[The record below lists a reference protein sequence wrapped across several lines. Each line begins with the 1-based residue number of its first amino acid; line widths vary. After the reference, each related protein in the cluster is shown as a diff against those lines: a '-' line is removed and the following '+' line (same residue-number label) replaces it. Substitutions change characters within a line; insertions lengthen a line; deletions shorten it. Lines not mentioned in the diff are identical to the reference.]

1 MNRWGLMSALALA
14 AALLLAG
21 CGGDYGLSDDDSADE
36 PQITLE
42 QIRAAND
49 PRSLLEKH
57 GAVTVTVQESDQND
71 AVTYTAKF
79 QYTRGVEDVLAWY
92 HCRYTE
98 NSTSGKSEL
107 WSEANGTMDAA
118 RMESDSTEDLS
129 LSIYLEGK
137 YEQYV
142 LDMIPRCPALE
153 EDVEQTVDS
162 CSEQDGELLL
172 SVTARYLASDGDY
185 YTVHYRVDPA
195 TNEVLEASVT
205 DYIKKESGEVSKLH
219 TTLYRWSYDE
229 ALSGRAQCDERGSVF
244 DGQQGGRLRSDVLL
258 SRAGLGEGLGRL
270 GERLERQ
277 RDPRG
282 AWHAHPLPRQCGS
295 RTLCGQ
301 GADQAHRLLRRR
313 RHERR
318 ERNGLYRAAGR
329 KPLKE
334 FETRA

>member
-36 PQITLE
+36 TQITLE

-229 ALSGRAQCDERGSVF
+229 
-244 DGQQGGRLRSDVLL
+244 
-258 SRAGLGEGLGRL
+258 
-270 GERLERQ
+270 
-277 RDPRG
+277 PY
-282 AWHAHPLPRQCGS
+282 
-295 RTLCGQ
+295 
-301 GADQAHRLLRRR
+301 QA
-313 RHERR
+313 
-318 ERNGLYRAAGR
+318 ERNVMNEVLFSTDSKEDVCDLTTFYPVEEENGWAMTLYRVAHGTRILFLDSVDLAFYADRELTEPIDFYDGVDTSGESATVYIV
-329 KPLKE
+329 PLE
-334 FETRA
+334 ENH

>member
-129 LSIYLEGK
+129 LSIYLEGM

-162 CSEQDGELLL
+162 CSEQGGELLL

-229 ALSGRAQCDERGSVF
+229 
-244 DGQQGGRLRSDVLL
+244 
-258 SRAGLGEGLGRL
+258 
-270 GERLERQ
+270 
-277 RDPRG
+277 PY
-282 AWHAHPLPRQCGS
+282 
-295 RTLCGQ
+295 
-301 GADQAHRLLRRR
+301 QA
-313 RHERR
+313 
-318 ERNGLYRAAGR
+318 ERNVMNEVLFSTDSKEDVCDLTTFYPVEEEENGWAMTLYRVAHGTRILFLDGVDLAFYADRELTEPIDFYDGVDTSGESATVYIV
-329 KPLKE
+329 PLE
-334 FETRA
+334 ENR

>member
-129 LSIYLEGK
+129 LSIYLEGM

-162 CSEQDGELLL
+162 CSEQGGELLL

-229 ALSGRAQCDERGSVF
+229 
-244 DGQQGGRLRSDVLL
+244 
-258 SRAGLGEGLGRL
+258 
-270 GERLERQ
+270 
-277 RDPRG
+277 PY
-282 AWHAHPLPRQCGS
+282 
-295 RTLCGQ
+295 
-301 GADQAHRLLRRR
+301 QA
-313 RHERR
+313 
-318 ERNGLYRAAGR
+318 ERNVMNEVLFSTDSKEDVCDLMTFYPVEEENGWAMTLYRVAHGTRILFLDSVDLAFYADR
-329 KPLKE
+329 ELTKPIDFYDGIDTSGESATVYIMPLE
-334 FETRA
+334 ENH

>member
-1 MNRWGLMSALALA
+1 MNRWGLMSALAL

-229 ALSGRAQCDERGSVF
+229 
-244 DGQQGGRLRSDVLL
+244 
-258 SRAGLGEGLGRL
+258 
-270 GERLERQ
+270 
-277 RDPRG
+277 PY
-282 AWHAHPLPRQCGS
+282 
-295 RTLCGQ
+295 
-301 GADQAHRLLRRR
+301 QA
-313 RHERR
+313 
-318 ERNGLYRAAGR
+318 ERNVMNEVLFSTDSKEDVCDLTTFYPVEEENGWAMTLYRVAHGTRILFLDSADLALYADR
-329 KPLKE
+329 ELTKPIDFYDGVDTSGESATVYIVPLE
-334 FETRA
+334 ENH

>member
-229 ALSGRAQCDERGSVF
+229 
-244 DGQQGGRLRSDVLL
+244 
-258 SRAGLGEGLGRL
+258 
-270 GERLERQ
+270 
-277 RDPRG
+277 PY
-282 AWHAHPLPRQCGS
+282 
-295 RTLCGQ
+295 
-301 GADQAHRLLRRR
+301 QA
-313 RHERR
+313 
-318 ERNGLYRAAGR
+318 ERNVMNEVLFSTDSTEDVCDLTTFYPVEEENGWAMTLYRVAHGTRILFLDSVDLAFYADRELTEPIDFYDGVDTSGESATVYIV
-329 KPLKE
+329 PLE
-334 FETRA
+334 ENH

>member
-229 ALSGRAQCDERGSVF
+229 
-244 DGQQGGRLRSDVLL
+244 
-258 SRAGLGEGLGRL
+258 
-270 GERLERQ
+270 
-277 RDPRG
+277 PY
-282 AWHAHPLPRQCGS
+282 
-295 RTLCGQ
+295 
-301 GADQAHRLLRRR
+301 QA
-313 RHERR
+313 
-318 ERNGLYRAAGR
+318 ERNVMNEVLFSTDSKEDVCDLTTFYPVEEENGWAMTLYRVAHGTRILFLDSVDLAFYADRELTEPIDFYDGIDTSGESATVYIV
-329 KPLKE
+329 PLE
-334 FETRA
+334 ENR

>member
-14 AALLLAG
+14 TALLLAG

-92 HCRYTE
+92 HYQYTE
-98 NSTSGKSEL
+98 NSDAGEDEV
-107 WSEANGTMDAA
+107 WGEANEKMYAERRASDDAA
-118 RMESDSTEDLS
+118 S
-129 LSIYLEGK
+129 LSIHFRHDDK
-137 YEQYV
+137 QYI
-142 LDMIPRCPALE
+142 LDMMPQCPTSGENAEQTIDGCSE
-153 EDVEQTVDS
+153 ED
-162 CSEQDGELLL
+162 GAILL
-172 SVTARYLASDGDY
+172 SVTARYLSSDGDY
-185 YTVHYRVDPA
+185 YTALYRVDPA

-229 ALSGRAQCDERGSVF
+229 
-244 DGQQGGRLRSDVLL
+244 
-258 SRAGLGEGLGRL
+258 
-270 GERLERQ
+270 
-277 RDPRG
+277 PY
-282 AWHAHPLPRQCGS
+282 
-295 RTLCGQ
+295 
-301 GADQAHRLLRRR
+301 QA
-313 RHERR
+313 
-318 ERNGLYRAAGR
+318 ERNVMNEVLFSTDSKEDVCDLTYFYPAPGSEKGWDVGENGWSVSEIRVAHGTRILFLDSADLALYADRELT
-329 KPLKE
+329 KPIDFYDGIDTSGESATVYIVPLE
-334 FETRA
+334 ENR

>member
-21 CGGDYGLSDDDSADE
+21 CGGDCGLSDDDSADE

-229 ALSGRAQCDERGSVF
+229 
-244 DGQQGGRLRSDVLL
+244 
-258 SRAGLGEGLGRL
+258 
-270 GERLERQ
+270 
-277 RDPRG
+277 PY
-282 AWHAHPLPRQCGS
+282 
-295 RTLCGQ
+295 
-301 GADQAHRLLRRR
+301 QA
-313 RHERR
+313 
-318 ERNGLYRAAGR
+318 ERNVMNEVLFSTDSKEDVCDLTTFYPVEEENGWAMTLYRVAHGTRILFLDSVDLAFYADR
-329 KPLKE
+329 ELTKPIDFYDGVDTSGESATVYIVPLE
-334 FETRA
+334 ENR

>member
-1 MNRWGLMSALALA
+1 
-14 AALLLAG
+14 
-21 CGGDYGLSDDDSADE
+21 
-36 PQITLE
+36 
-42 QIRAAND
+42 
-49 PRSLLEKH
+49 
-57 GAVTVTVQESDQND
+57 
-71 AVTYTAKF
+71 
-79 QYTRGVEDVLAWY
+79 
-92 HCRYTE
+92 
-98 NSTSGKSEL
+98 
-107 WSEANGTMDAA
+107 MDAA

-229 ALSGRAQCDERGSVF
+229 
-244 DGQQGGRLRSDVLL
+244 
-258 SRAGLGEGLGRL
+258 
-270 GERLERQ
+270 
-277 RDPRG
+277 PY
-282 AWHAHPLPRQCGS
+282 
-295 RTLCGQ
+295 
-301 GADQAHRLLRRR
+301 QA
-313 RHERR
+313 
-318 ERNGLYRAAGR
+318 ERNVMNEVLFSTDSKEDVCDLTTFYPVEEEENGWAMTLYRVAHGTRILFLDSVDLAFYADRELTEPIDFYDGVDTSGESATVYIV
-329 KPLKE
+329 PLE
-334 FETRA
+334 ENR

>member
-1 MNRWGLMSALALA
+1 MKSWKRAVTVALCA
-14 AALLLAG
+14 ASLLAG

-229 ALSGRAQCDERGSVF
+229 
-244 DGQQGGRLRSDVLL
+244 
-258 SRAGLGEGLGRL
+258 
-270 GERLERQ
+270 
-277 RDPRG
+277 PY
-282 AWHAHPLPRQCGS
+282 
-295 RTLCGQ
+295 
-301 GADQAHRLLRRR
+301 QA
-313 RHERR
+313 
-318 ERNGLYRAAGR
+318 ERNVMNEVL
-329 KPLKE
+329 
-334 FETRA
+334 F

>member
-229 ALSGRAQCDERGSVF
+229 PYQAERNVMNEVLFSTDSKEDVCDLTYFYPAPGSEKGWDVWENGWSVSEIRVTRGSYAMFACRTGSNIYYDAALSQEIDY
-244 DGQQGGRLRSDVLL
+244 Q
-258 SRAGLGEGLGRL
+258 AGIDTSGESATVYIVP
-270 GERLERQ
+270 LEEN
-277 RDPRG
+277 
-282 AWHAHPLPRQCGS
+282 H
-295 RTLCGQ
+295 
-301 GADQAHRLLRRR
+301 
-313 RHERR
+313 
-318 ERNGLYRAAGR
+318 
-329 KPLKE
+329 
-334 FETRA
+334 

>member
-57 GAVTVTVQESDQND
+57 DTVTVTVQESDQND
-71 AVTYTAKF
+71 AVTDTAKF
-79 QYTRGVEDVLAWY
+79 QYTYVVDEVLVWY
-92 HCRYTE
+92 HYQYTE
-98 NSTSGKSEL
+98 NSDAGEDEV
-107 WSEANGTMDAA
+107 WGEANEKMYAERRASDDAA
-118 RMESDSTEDLS
+118 S
-129 LSIYLEGK
+129 LSIHFRHDDK
-137 YEQYV
+137 QYI
-142 LDMIPRCPALE
+142 LDMMPQCPTSGENAEQTIDGCSE
-153 EDVEQTVDS
+153 ED
-162 CSEQDGELLL
+162 GAILL

-229 ALSGRAQCDERGSVF
+229 
-244 DGQQGGRLRSDVLL
+244 
-258 SRAGLGEGLGRL
+258 
-270 GERLERQ
+270 
-277 RDPRG
+277 PY
-282 AWHAHPLPRQCGS
+282 
-295 RTLCGQ
+295 
-301 GADQAHRLLRRR
+301 QA
-313 RHERR
+313 
-318 ERNGLYRAAGR
+318 ERNVMNEVLFSTDSKEDVCDLTTFYPVEEEENGWAMTLYRVAHGTRILLLDSVDLAFYADRELTEPIDFYDGVDTSGESATVYIV
-329 KPLKE
+329 PLE
-334 FETRA
+334 ENH

>member
-229 ALSGRAQCDERGSVF
+229 
-244 DGQQGGRLRSDVLL
+244 
-258 SRAGLGEGLGRL
+258 
-270 GERLERQ
+270 
-277 RDPRG
+277 PY
-282 AWHAHPLPRQCGS
+282 
-295 RTLCGQ
+295 
-301 GADQAHRLLRRR
+301 QA
-313 RHERR
+313 
-318 ERNGLYRAAGR
+318 ERNVMNEVLFSTDSKEDVCDLTTFYPVEEENGWAMTLYRVAHGTRILFLDSVDLAFYADRELTEPIDFYDGVDTSGESATVYIV
-329 KPLKE
+329 PLE
-334 FETRA
+334 ENH

>member
-14 AALLLAG
+14 AMLLLAG
-21 CGGDYGLSDDDSADE
+21 CGGDCGLDDDDSADE

-229 ALSGRAQCDERGSVF
+229 
-244 DGQQGGRLRSDVLL
+244 
-258 SRAGLGEGLGRL
+258 
-270 GERLERQ
+270 
-277 RDPRG
+277 PY
-282 AWHAHPLPRQCGS
+282 
-295 RTLCGQ
+295 
-301 GADQAHRLLRRR
+301 QA
-313 RHERR
+313 
-318 ERNGLYRAAGR
+318 ERNVMNEVLFSTDSKEDVCDLTYFYPAPGSEKGWDVWENGWSVSEIRVAHGTRILFLDSVDLAFYADRELTEPIDFYDGVDTSGESATVYIV
-329 KPLKE
+329 PLE
-334 FETRA
+334 ENR

>member
-14 AALLLAG
+14 TALLLAG

-92 HCRYTE
+92 HYQYTE
-98 NSTSGKSEL
+98 NSDAGEDEV
-107 WSEANGTMDAA
+107 WGEANEKMYAERRASDDAA
-118 RMESDSTEDLS
+118 S
-129 LSIYLEGK
+129 LSIHFRHDDK
-137 YEQYV
+137 QYI
-142 LDMIPRCPALE
+142 LDMMPQCPTSGENAEQTIDGCSE
-153 EDVEQTVDS
+153 ED
-162 CSEQDGELLL
+162 GAILL
-172 SVTARYLASDGDY
+172 SVTARYLSSDGDY
-185 YTVHYRVDPA
+185 YTALYRVDPA

-229 ALSGRAQCDERGSVF
+229 
-244 DGQQGGRLRSDVLL
+244 
-258 SRAGLGEGLGRL
+258 
-270 GERLERQ
+270 
-277 RDPRG
+277 PY
-282 AWHAHPLPRQCGS
+282 
-295 RTLCGQ
+295 
-301 GADQAHRLLRRR
+301 QA
-313 RHERR
+313 
-318 ERNGLYRAAGR
+318 ERNVMNEVLFSTDSKEDVCDLTTFYPVEEEENGWAMTLYRVAHGTRILFLDSADLALYADR
-329 KPLKE
+329 ELTKPIDFYDGIDTSGESATVYIVPLE
-334 FETRA
+334 ENH